1 MPTRELGASPALK
14 TDIMFEGVRY
24 SNALAEAAEH
34 SLPNYYPYR
43 FRKGEPDPTGTGK
56 AQIPYLMIT
65 EDDTLI
71 RVMGNGDSAW
81 SVQGTRKQGYRL
93 QNDQDNSDR
102 AITFEPQ
109 LAWLSRETSDGFPM
123 VRAGV
128 STHGDMLIIN
138 VAPGCEYFLKKHDG
152 QQMRCTFCSYGAP
165 VPGAR
170 TFPLPTSDPSASRR
184 RDRYAGFR
192 FPP

>member
-1 MPTRELGASPALK
+1 MPTQELGASPALK
-14 TDIMFEGVRY
+14 TEIMFEGVRY

-43 FRKGEPDPTGTGK
+43 FRKGEADPTGTGK

-81 SVQGTRKQGYRL
+81 SVQGSKTHGYRL
-93 QNDQDNSDR
+93 QNDQDDSDR

-109 LAWLSRETSDGFPM
+109 RPWMLKQTSDGFPM
-123 VRAGV
+123 AQAE
-128 STHGDMLIIN
+128 S
-138 VAPGCEYFLKKHDG
+138 P
-152 QQMRCTFCSYGAP
+152 
-165 VPGAR
+165 
-170 TFPLPTSDPSASRR
+170 
-184 RDRYAGFR
+184 
-192 FPP
+192 